1 LQIQNSFARKLLAAS
16 LPLVILAQCISIS
29 PTFAVTGGSDDSG
42 PSPSGTMLLPLTP
55 KLDTAPPAAQQT
67 EEKAEIDATS
77 TQSAGKPIADS
88 EDLLPTLGTI
98 APESGN
104 VQTGNVDDEE
114 ATPADKLL
122 KGTVQIVAD
131 DTEFDQDNNTF
142 LGTGNAV
149 AIIGGQNSKLQADT
163 ILYDQNSQIM
173 DARGNVRI
181 LRGGQLTTG
190 SSFKFKINSDEY
202 LITKPDT
209 ELQGSEIIARKGYG
223 SKNGLAFKNGT
234 ISGSTPFYYS
244 KYWNVGPMSYREES
258 NDKRNHPD
266 AYLPNKQ
273 TFHFRAKKI
282 VYERYKEQGNLTVI
296 GGHIQVGSFS
306 IPTGRITMTIG
317 EQDTRP
323 VFPILPYAGS
333 NFNMGGT
340 AIGPSFQTGIGRTG
354 ILSWA
359 PLLQINGTNYNN
371 GGANVSGLG
380 VGARVGFSNATW
392 QGHIAYGSVSNML
405 VADLKGKI
413 WKSLR
418 WQSGINR
425 FLNDGMFGNVRAR
438 YAAEVVDNHQYTHI
452 PYLQF
457 LMFRTSAGEY
467 QDNPQLINISSNYA
481 KLFGSAAQSAANST
495 KTVYNTAGKVQEQI
509 SAATMPFFNVG
520 DDKWGVKSYLFGS
533 AAARAYTTG
542 DSNVVIQGGPVLDLH
557 LNKIRGMLGYNKS
570 AVRGNSPFVFDAFLQ
585 GTQSVYA
592 QGDVKLSKYVAVGG
606 YVGYILDTHNFY
618 GKMVN
623 LAVGPQDC
631 KLLVSRDFI
640 FNRYRVGFDMLYGAP
655 VNYNK
660 LVLKGQADQGQLGG
674 I

>member
-1 LQIQNSFARKLLAAS
+1 MQNKNSFAQKLLAAS
-16 LPLVILAQCISIS
+16 LPLMVLAQFVSIS
-29 PTFAVTGGSDDSG
+29 PTFAVTGSSDGG

-55 KLDTAPPAAQQT
+55 KLDTEPAQT
-67 EEKAEIDATS
+67 EEKAEIESPA
-77 TQSAGKPIADS
+77 SAGSGKPIADS

-98 APESGN
+98 SAESGN
-104 VQTGNVDDEE
+104 VQNGNVDDEE

-131 DTEFDQDNNTF
+131 DTEFDQDKNTF

-149 AIIGGQNSKLQADT
+149 ALIGGQNSKLEADT

-223 SKNGLAFKNGT
+223 SGKGGLAFKDGT
-234 ISGSTPFYYS
+234 ISSPTPFYYS
-244 KYWNVGPMSYREES
+244 KYWNVGPMSYREEA

-266 AYLPNKQ
+266 AYLPAKQ
-273 TFHFRAKKI
+273 TFHFKAKKI

-317 EQDTRP
+317 EQETRP

-340 AIGPSFQTGIGRTG
+340 AVGPSFQTGIGRTG

-359 PLLQINGTNYNN
+359 PLVQIGGTNYNN

-380 VGARVGFSNATW
+380 LGARVGFSNQTW

-438 YAAEVVDNHQYTHI
+438 YAAEVVDNHQYTKV
-452 PYLQF
+452 PYMQF
-457 LMFRTSAGEY
+457 VMFRTSAGEY
-467 QDNPQLINISSNYA
+467 EDNPQLINISSNYA

-495 KTVYNTAGKVQEQI
+495 KTVYTRAGKVQEQI

-585 GTQSVYA
+585 GSQSVYA
-592 QGDVKLSKYVAVGG
+592 QGDIKLSKYVALGG

-623 LAVGPQDC
+623 VAVGPQDC
-631 KLLVSRDFI
+631 KLLLSRDFI